1 MKTMKTFSRRIAAL
15 LLVVTVGIT
24 ALAPA
29 ASASSIQLPSL
40 PKDQCVVDAAGVLS
54 DSTTSELE
62 TLNAQLSSSCDG
74 AQIGVLTVDYTG
86 SATTEDYATEAFNT
100 WGIGS
105 SSKNNGVLILLV
117 MQSDQY
123 ADGDYYLTYGDG
135 FRSTMLADQAST
147 LVQTMEDD
155 FAAKKYDAA
164 VLTCATNVANTIAE
178 VYGVTLSGGTIYSDG
193 SDTQTTRPSV
203 EPVPPQKH
211 YSIWENFIGGI
222 FSMLQNLSETV
233 IVPIAAAILA
243 LVMCYEL
250 IDMIVEKNNMH
261 DFDSSMFFRWI
272 FKSAFAIL
280 IVTNT
285 WNIVMGVFDAT
296 QQVVNQSAGV
306 IIGDTSI
313 DFDTLLPDLESRLE
327 AMDIGPLLGLW
338 FQTLV
343 VGLTMNILSV
353 CIFLVTYG
361 RMIEIYAVTALGP
374 IPLATLGNAEWR
386 GMGQN
391 YLKSLLALGF
401 QAFLIMVVV
410 GIYAVLIQ
418 QIGTADDIS
427 GAIWGCMG
435 YTVLLC
441 FCLFKTGSISKAVF
455 TAH

>member
-40 PKDQCVVDAAGVLS
+40 PKDQCVVDDAGVLS

-203 EPVPPQKH
+203 LSTSVEEHLGMSRPRSTTPSGKALSAAFSPCLLISSCLSQF
-211 YSIWENFIGGI
+211 SLSLSPLSATPSAGSGGRSAGSAHGVGTEARALPAALTMTSAPAVV
-222 FSMLQNLSETV
+222 SMAALAAREAHGGLV
-233 IVPIAAAILA
+233 LPGAAASVEAALA
-243 LVMCYEL
+243 VWAAAPVLAEPGAAAA
-250 IDMIVEKNNMH
+250 
-261 DFDSSMFFRWI
+261 
-272 FKSAFAIL
+272 SAAR
-280 IVTNT
+280 
-285 WNIVMGVFDAT
+285 A
-296 QQVVNQSAGV
+296 
-306 IIGDTSI
+306 
-313 DFDTLLPDLESRLE
+313 R
-327 AMDIGPLLGLW
+327 
-338 FQTLV
+338 
-343 VGLTMNILSV
+343 
-353 CIFLVTYG
+353 
-361 RMIEIYAVTALGP
+361 
-374 IPLATLGNAEWR
+374 
-386 GMGQN
+386 
-391 YLKSLLALGF
+391 
-401 QAFLIMVVV
+401 
-410 GIYAVLIQ
+410 
-418 QIGTADDIS
+418 
-427 GAIWGCMG
+427 
-435 YTVLLC
+435 
-441 FCLFKTGSISKAVF
+441 
-455 TAH
+455 

>member
-40 PKDQCVVDAAGVLS
+40 PKDQCVVDDAGVLS

-211 YSIWENFIGGI
+211 YSIWESFIGGI
-222 FSMLQNLSETV
+222 FSMLAYIILFIAVFFIFITPLGHSFGWFWGRLAGSAHGVGTEARALPAALTMTSAPAV
-233 IVPIAAAILA
+233 VSMAALAAREAHGGLVLPAAAASVEAALA
-243 LVMCYEL
+243 VWAAAPVLAEPGAAAASAAWAAAAATAAEP
-250 IDMIVEKNNMH
+250 DA
-261 DFDSSMFFRWI
+261 DADADSITKKAPCFEQ
-272 FKSAFAIL
+272 KHGAFCFI
-280 IVTNT
+280 
-285 WNIVMGVFDAT
+285 
-296 QQVVNQSAGV
+296 SAGYC
-306 IIGDTSI
+306 
-313 DFDTLLPDLESRLE
+313 P
-327 AMDIGPLLGLW
+327 
-338 FQTLV
+338 
-343 VGLTMNILSV
+343 
-353 CIFLVTYG
+353 
-361 RMIEIYAVTALGP
+361 
-374 IPLATLGNAEWR
+374 
-386 GMGQN
+386 
-391 YLKSLLALGF
+391 
-401 QAFLIMVVV
+401 
-410 GIYAVLIQ
+410 
-418 QIGTADDIS
+418 
-427 GAIWGCMG
+427 
-435 YTVLLC
+435 
-441 FCLFKTGSISKAVF
+441 
-455 TAH
+455 

>member
-1 MKTMKTFSRRIAAL
+1 MKTIKTFSRRIAAL

-29 ASASSIQLPSL
+29 ASAANIQLPSL
-40 PKDQCVVDAAGVLS
+40 PKDQCVVDDAGVLS

-123 ADGDYYLTYGDG
+123 ADGDSYLTYGDG
-135 FRSTMLADQAST
+135 FRSTMLADQASS

-222 FSMLQNLSETV
+222 FSMLAYIILFIAVFFIFITPLGHSFGWFWGPFGWFGARTARALEHVGIQRLEDGLSDVLRLMCADVVSAARLPMVVRDGHQTV
-233 IVPIAAAILA
+233 LGEGILLVELVESVRTLLSLGHVPSIPPLLRFAHALQTAEGRPERRVVDRAPEVEGLFEKTIL
-243 LVMCYEL
+243 
-250 IDMIVEKNNMH
+250 
-261 DFDSSMFFRWI
+261 
-272 FKSAFAIL
+272 L
-280 IVTNT
+280 IVDPKRN
-285 WNIVMGVFDAT
+285 FDDEGRSGGSHED
-296 QQVVNQSAGV
+296 NY
-306 IIGDTSI
+306 TSHE
-313 DFDTLLPDLESRLE
+313 TSKRLV
-327 AMDIGPLLGLW
+327 PLL
-338 FQTLV
+338 
-343 VGLTMNILSV
+343 
-353 CIFLVTYG
+353 
-361 RMIEIYAVTALGP
+361 
-374 IPLATLGNAEWR
+374 
-386 GMGQN
+386 
-391 YLKSLLALGF
+391 K
-401 QAFLIMVVV
+401 
-410 GIYAVLIQ
+410 
-418 QIGTADDIS
+418 
-427 GAIWGCMG
+427 
-435 YTVLLC
+435 
-441 FCLFKTGSISKAVF
+441 
-455 TAH
+455 

>member
-1 MKTMKTFSRRIAAL
+1 MKTMKTLSSRIAAL

-40 PKDQCVVDAAGVLS
+40 PKDQCVVDDAGVLS

-86 SATTEDYATEAFNT
+86 SATTEDYAAEAFDT

-135 FRSTMLADQAST
+135 FRSTMLADQASS

-222 FSMLQNLSETV
+222 FSMLAYIILFIAVFFIFITPLGHSFGWFWGRLAGSAHGGGAEARALPATLTMTSAPAV
-233 IVPIAAAILA
+233 VSMAALAAREAHGGLVLPAAAASVEAALA
-243 LVMCYEL
+243 VWAAAPVLAEPGAAAAAL
-250 IDMIVEKNNMH
+250 AAWAAAAATAAEPDA
-261 DFDSSMFFRWI
+261 DADADSITKKAPCFEQ
-272 FKSAFAIL
+272 KHGAFCFI
-280 IVTNT
+280 
-285 WNIVMGVFDAT
+285 
-296 QQVVNQSAGV
+296 SAGYC
-306 IIGDTSI
+306 
-313 DFDTLLPDLESRLE
+313 P
-327 AMDIGPLLGLW
+327 
-338 FQTLV
+338 
-343 VGLTMNILSV
+343 
-353 CIFLVTYG
+353 
-361 RMIEIYAVTALGP
+361 
-374 IPLATLGNAEWR
+374 
-386 GMGQN
+386 
-391 YLKSLLALGF
+391 
-401 QAFLIMVVV
+401 
-410 GIYAVLIQ
+410 
-418 QIGTADDIS
+418 
-427 GAIWGCMG
+427 
-435 YTVLLC
+435 
-441 FCLFKTGSISKAVF
+441 
-455 TAH
+455 

>member
-1 MKTMKTFSRRIAAL
+1 MKTMKTLSRRIAAL

-29 ASASSIQLPSL
+29 ASAANIQLPSL
-40 PKDQCVVDAAGVLS
+40 PKDQCVVDDAGVLS

-135 FRSTMLADQAST
+135 FRSTMLADQASS

-222 FSMLQNLSETV
+222 FSMLAYIILFIAVFFIFITPLGHSFGWFWGRLAGSAHGVGTEARALPAALTMTSAPAV
-233 IVPIAAAILA
+233 VSMAALAAREAPGGLGLPGAAVSAALAAWAAAPVLA
-243 LVMCYEL
+243 EPGAAAAALAAV
-250 IDMIVEKNNMH
+250 VAPAA
-261 DFDSSMFFRWI
+261 
-272 FKSAFAIL
+272 SAAWAAAAA
-280 IVTNT
+280 TAAEP
-285 WNIVMGVFDAT
+285 DAD
-296 QQVVNQSAGV
+296 A
-306 IIGDTSI
+306 
-313 DFDTLLPDLESRLE
+313 
-327 AMDIGPLLGLW
+327 DIMTKGKPHL
-338 FQTLV
+338 T
-343 VGLTMNILSV
+343 VGL
-353 CIFLVTYG
+353 
-361 RMIEIYAVTALGP
+361 P
-374 IPLATLGNAEWR
+374 
-386 GMGQN
+386 
-391 YLKSLLALGF
+391 
-401 QAFLIMVVV
+401 
-410 GIYAVLIQ
+410 
-418 QIGTADDIS
+418 
-427 GAIWGCMG
+427 
-435 YTVLLC
+435 
-441 FCLFKTGSISKAVF
+441 FCPFVI
-455 TAH
+455 

>member
-29 ASASSIQLPSL
+29 ASAANIQLPSL
-40 PKDQCVVDAAGVLS
+40 PKDQCVVDDAGVLS

-86 SATTEDYATEAFNT
+86 SATTEDYATEAFDT

-135 FRSTMLADQAST
+135 FRSTMLADQASS

-211 YSIWENFIGGI
+211 YSIWESFIGGI
-222 FSMLQNLSETV
+222 FSMLAYIILFIAVFFIFITPLGHSFGWFWGPFGWFGARRWHRGPRPPRGPYDDFGPGEDEAHGGLV
-233 IVPIAAAILA
+233 LPGAAASVEAALA
-243 LVMCYEL
+243 VWAAVPVLAEPGAAAAASAAWAAAAATAAEP
-250 IDMIVEKNNMH
+250 DA
-261 DFDSSMFFRWI
+261 DADADSITKKAPCFEQ
-272 FKSAFAIL
+272 KHGAFCFI
-280 IVTNT
+280 
-285 WNIVMGVFDAT
+285 
-296 QQVVNQSAGV
+296 SAGYC
-306 IIGDTSI
+306 
-313 DFDTLLPDLESRLE
+313 P
-327 AMDIGPLLGLW
+327 
-338 FQTLV
+338 
-343 VGLTMNILSV
+343 
-353 CIFLVTYG
+353 
-361 RMIEIYAVTALGP
+361 
-374 IPLATLGNAEWR
+374 
-386 GMGQN
+386 
-391 YLKSLLALGF
+391 
-401 QAFLIMVVV
+401 
-410 GIYAVLIQ
+410 
-418 QIGTADDIS
+418 
-427 GAIWGCMG
+427 
-435 YTVLLC
+435 
-441 FCLFKTGSISKAVF
+441 
-455 TAH
+455 

>member
-1 MKTMKTFSRRIAAL
+1 MKTMKAFSRRIAAL

-40 PKDQCVVDAAGVLS
+40 PKDQCVVDDAGVLS

-105 SSKNNGVLILLV
+105 SNKNNGVLILLV

-135 FRSTMLADQAST
+135 FRSTMLADQASS

-155 FAAKKYDAA
+155 FAAKKYDAT

-222 FSMLQNLSETV
+222 FSMLAYIILFIAVFFIFITPLGHSFGLFWGPFGWFGARCRHRGPRPPASLTMTSAPAVVSMAALAAREAPV
-233 IVPIAAAILA
+233 GLVLPAAAASVEAALA
-243 LVMCYEL
+243 VWAAAPVLAEPGAAAASAAWAAAAATA
-250 IDMIVEKNNMH
+250 VEP
-261 DFDSSMFFRWI
+261 
-272 FKSAFAIL
+272 
-280 IVTNT
+280 
-285 WNIVMGVFDAT
+285 DAD
-296 QQVVNQSAGV
+296 A
-306 IIGDTSI
+306 
-313 DFDTLLPDLESRLE
+313 
-327 AMDIGPLLGLW
+327 DIMTKGKPHL
-338 FQTLV
+338 T
-343 VGLTMNILSV
+343 VGL
-353 CIFLVTYG
+353 
-361 RMIEIYAVTALGP
+361 P
-374 IPLATLGNAEWR
+374 
-386 GMGQN
+386 
-391 YLKSLLALGF
+391 
-401 QAFLIMVVV
+401 
-410 GIYAVLIQ
+410 
-418 QIGTADDIS
+418 
-427 GAIWGCMG
+427 
-435 YTVLLC
+435 
-441 FCLFKTGSISKAVF
+441 FCLFCYLMQVEQGL
-455 TAH
+455 

>member
-40 PKDQCVVDAAGVLS
+40 PKDQCVVDDAGVLS

-100 WGIGS
+100 RGIGS

-135 FRSTMLADQAST
+135 FRSTLLADQAST

-193 SDTQTTRPSV
+193 SDAQTTHPSV

-211 YSIWENFIGGI
+211 YSIWENFI
-222 FSMLQNLSETV
+222 E
-233 IVPIAAAILA
+233 
-243 LVMCYEL
+243 
-250 IDMIVEKNNMH
+250 D
-261 DFDSSMFFRWI
+261 R
-272 FKSAFAIL
+272 KS
-280 IVTNT
+280 
-285 WNIVMGVFDAT
+285 
-296 QQVVNQSAGV
+296 VV
-306 IIGDTSI
+306 
-313 DFDTLLPDLESRLE
+313 
-327 AMDIGPLLGLW
+327 
-338 FQTLV
+338 
-343 VGLTMNILSV
+343 
-353 CIFLVTYG
+353 
-361 RMIEIYAVTALGP
+361 
-374 IPLATLGNAEWR
+374 
-386 GMGQN
+386 
-391 YLKSLLALGF
+391 
-401 QAFLIMVVV
+401 
-410 GIYAVLIQ
+410 
-418 QIGTADDIS
+418 
-427 GAIWGCMG
+427 
-435 YTVLLC
+435 
-441 FCLFKTGSISKAVF
+441 
-455 TAH
+455 

>member
-29 ASASSIQLPSL
+29 ASAANIQLPSL
-40 PKDQCVVDAAGVLS
+40 PKDQCVVDDAGVLS

-155 FAAKKYDAA
+155 FAAKKYDSA

-203 EPVPPQKH
+203 EPLGKH
-211 YSIWENFIGGI
+211 YRRHFLHACLYHPVHRSF
-222 FSMLQNLSETV
+222 LYLYH
-233 IVPIAAAILA
+233 P
-243 LVMCYEL
+243 
-250 IDMIVEKNNMH
+250 
-261 DFDSSMFFRWI
+261 
-272 FKSAFAIL
+272 
-280 IVTNT
+280 
-285 WNIVMGVFDAT
+285 
-296 QQVVNQSAGV
+296 
-306 IIGDTSI
+306 
-313 DFDTLLPDLESRLE
+313 SR
-327 AMDIGPLLGLW
+327 PLLR
-338 FQTLV
+338 LV
-343 VGLTMNILSV
+343 LGAVW
-353 CIFLVTYG
+353 LV
-361 RMIEIYAVTALGP
+361 RRTASAQRP
-374 IPLATLGNAEWR
+374 APSPRPLR
-386 GMGQN
+386 
-391 YLKSLLALGF
+391 
-401 QAFLIMVVV
+401 
-410 GIYAVLIQ
+410 
-418 QIGTADDIS
+418 
-427 GAIWGCMG
+427 
-435 YTVLLC
+435 
-441 FCLFKTGSISKAVF
+441 
-455 TAH
+455 